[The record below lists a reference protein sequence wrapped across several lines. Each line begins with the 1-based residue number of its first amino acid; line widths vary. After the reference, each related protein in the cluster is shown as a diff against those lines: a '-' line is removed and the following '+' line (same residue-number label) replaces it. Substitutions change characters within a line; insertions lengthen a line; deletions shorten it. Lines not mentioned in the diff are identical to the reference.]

1 MTDTIDLGDGRC
13 LPLGSNL
20 KNALHH
26 LRDRKQKRKLW
37 IDALCINQQD
47 IEERSHQVQL
57 MAEIYQRCK
66 SVVAYIGMPTPD
78 SQLGFEILS
87 YLANSNTQIGDDSM
101 PWNYLN
107 GNDVHAALRD
117 IFERPYFQRVWVVQ
131 EAALAPQVRMQV
143 GHLFFEW
150 SGGASTRKFLARIK
164 LAELSPSWQQIA
176 ELRDA
181 VDFRPIRELLEQ
193 SLAAE
198 AKRNGVIESPS
209 LLDVVH
215 SIRHRQAVDP
225 RDRIYGVM
233 SLVTSAEV
241 AEMVPDY
248 SMSWEETYQRFYE
261 FALRQVSM
269 DSGITLEGIQRA
281 SIQ

>member
-1 MTDTIDLGDGRC
+1 
-13 LPLGSNL
+13 
-20 KNALHH
+20 
-26 LRDRKQKRKLW
+26 
-37 IDALCINQQD
+37 
-47 IEERSHQVQL
+47 

-78 SQLGFEILS
+78 SQLGLEILS
-87 YLANSNTQIGDDSM
+87 YFANSGGQIGDENT
-101 PWNYLN
+101 PWHYLD
-107 GNDVHAALRD
+107 GNAVQAALRD
-117 IFERPYFQRVWVVQ
+117 ILERPYFQRVWVVQ
-131 EAALAPQVRMQV
+131 EAALAPQIRMQV

-150 SGGASTRKFLARIK
+150 SGGASTRKFLAGIK
-164 LAELSPSWQQIA
+164 LAELSPSWQQSA
-176 ELRDA
+176 ELGEHI
-181 VDFRPIRELLEQ
+181 DFRLIREMLEQ

-198 AKRNGVIESPS
+198 AKRNGVVKSPS
-209 LLDVVH
+209 FLDVVH
-215 SIRHRQAVDP
+215 SIRHRQVADP

-233 SLVTSAEV
+233 SLVTPAEV

-248 SMSWEETYQRFYE
+248 GMSWEKTYQRFYE